1 MNDLSTISTIDAIE
15 GHGIA
20 ADGRRDTARVF
31 RRAMRHSRRVRVLRV
46 AIPAVIALTLG
57 TIWFVTWLD
66 PLRILV
72 RLPTDSG
79 RLVISGTKLT
89 MQAPKISGYSRE
101 GRWYELLADSAAQD
115 ITKPDVVE
123 LHGVRAK
130 IEAEDKSIMNLAA
143 ADGLFN
149 RKTGMLTLGRD
160 IVLESTSGFAVRLSE
175 AVIDTG
181 SGNIVSNKPIEVKM
195 LQGTL
200 NANRLE
206 VIKAGDVIQFGGGV
220 IMDIAGG
227 ALESEQTGGGQ
238 R

>member
-1 MNDLSTISTIDAIE
+1 
-15 GHGIA
+15 
-20 ADGRRDTARVF
+20 
-31 RRAMRHSRRVRVLRV
+31 
-46 AIPAVIALTLG
+46 
-57 TIWFVTWLD
+57 
-66 PLRILV
+66 
-72 RLPTDSG
+72 
-79 RLVISGTKLT
+79 
-89 MQAPKISGYSRE
+89 
-101 GRWYELLADSAAQD
+101 
-115 ITKPDVVE
+115 
-123 LHGVRAK
+123 
-130 IEAEDKSIMNLAA
+130 
-143 ADGLFN
+143 LFN

>member
-20 ADGRRDTARVF
+20 AHGRRDTARVF

-46 AIPAVIALTLG
+46 AIPVIIALTPG

-220 IMDIAGG
+220 VMDIAGG
-227 ALESEQTGGGQ
+227 MLESEQTGGGQ